1 MAWVQ
6 NDTHDENIS
15 VATTIAADTTGLVMY
30 PSLKEPDTAV
40 FTVASI
46 YLICFVIGICG
57 NASTLTVIFGLG
69 TPQAIVDSLIG
80 FWIFGT
86 AACKIHHLFGSVGRI
101 ASTLLITAMSI
112 DRYLIVAYPQTF
124 GTRSAKTTTI
134 VVGAL
139 FGLAFAVLLPLLIFA
154 QAQSLVV
161 YQGNHS
167 TAGHLTIRVFKC
179 VDGVVYVSYVDL
191 FESRELRELTNASEK
206 TMLILYCAH
215 IFPYINT
222 AVNWFLYGRLA
233 SNLSRTRQSNT
244 TIQCSNSRN
253 GIFPGSE
260 NSPPIRIRTG
270 IPLSSSAG
278 DTQNLLSHPEAIIH
292 NSEVTRNGDFWSTN
306 VSKLSDIKT
315 TTHHRKITS

>member
-1 MAWVQ
+1 M
-6 NDTHDENIS
+6 
-15 VATTIAADTTGLVMY
+15 L
-30 PSLKEPDTAV
+30 
-40 FTVASI
+40 SI
-46 YLICFVIGICG
+46 L
-57 NASTLTVIFGLG
+57 
-69 TPQAIVDSLIG
+69 
-80 FWIFGT
+80 
-86 AACKIHHLFGSVGRI
+86 
-101 ASTLLITAMSI
+101 
-112 DRYLIVAYPQTF
+112 
-124 GTRSAKTTTI
+124 
-134 VVGAL
+134 
-139 FGLAFAVLLPLLIFA
+139 
-154 QAQSLVV
+154 
-161 YQGNHS
+161 
-167 TAGHLTIRVFKC
+167 
-179 VDGVVYVSYVDL
+179 GVVYVSYVDL